1 MRSFRVAL
9 ALRTTVAVL
18 ALTALLVAISVYALR
33 TLLYA
38 QLDGTLLHLAEV
50 EAAAGAA
57 QVGSAFQFHEG
68 VLLSSRA
75 GAGAEL
81 TRYAQLWTSDGHPVA
96 RSANLTEDLQLP
108 SRGLAEA
115 REGRIGW
122 DSHLWRGEKLRC
134 VIYPL
139 RLLGAAHGIHLLEVA
154 APLAPLERTLRE
166 FALLGLALVL
176 LAGLGAF
183 GVGWRIAA
191 AALRPAQEIT
201 AQAEAIGDGRQAMTI
216 TAHADVDEFARLVQV
231 LNDMLTRLEASNAVQ
246 RRFTADASHELR
258 GPLTALRGELDL
270 ALKRERAPE
279 EYRTVLERCRQEVVR
294 LSRLATDLLILA
306 RNEAGLHPEDRF
318 EVDLRDICSQ
328 VIERYATVA
337 RERNIRLTVT
347 GPPARMRGDPG
358 MLERIISNLV
368 ENALKHV
375 PQGGWIEA
383 SVTAVD
389 PVTLT
394 IGDSGA
400 GIAREDQKR
409 LFSRF
414 FHSEG
419 RSPRG
424 DGTGLGLAIARTAA
438 EAHGGR
444 LEFISNEP
452 GAVFRLTLPTDQ
464 RSGPAIEGPR
474 RVGPPTERSRT

>member
-9 ALRTTVAVL
+9 ALRTTSAVL
-18 ALTALLVAISVYALR
+18 ALTALLVATSVYALR

-57 QVGSAFQFHEG
+57 QVGPAFQFHEG
-68 VLLSSRA
+68 VLLSSRT

-81 TRYAQLWTSDGHPVA
+81 TRYAQLWTSDGRPVA

-108 SRGLAEA
+108 SRGLAAA

-122 DSHLWRGEKLRC
+122 DSHLFRGEKLRC

-154 APLAPLERTLRE
+154 APLAPLERTLRD

-176 LAGLGAF
+176 VAGVGAF

-201 AQAEAIGDGRQAMTI
+201 AQAEAIGDGRQGMAI

-270 ALKRERAPE
+270 ALKRERPSA
-279 EYRTVLERCRQEVVR
+279 EYREVLHRCRDEVVR
-294 LSRLATDLLILA
+294 LSRLATDLLVLA
-306 RNEAGLHPEDRF
+306 RNEAGLHPQDRF
-318 EVDLRDICSQ
+318 TLDLRDLCSQ
-328 VIERYATVA
+328 VTGRYAAVA
-337 RERNIRLTVT
+337 RERDVRLTVT
-347 GPPARMRGDPG
+347 GPPAPMRGDPG
-358 MLERIISNLV
+358 MLERIVSNLV

-383 SVTAVD
+383 AVTEGD
-389 PVTLT
+389 PITLT

-400 GIAREDQKR
+400 GIALEDQQR
-409 LFSRF
+409 LFNRF
-414 FHSEG
+414 FHPEG
-419 RSPRG
+419 RTPQG

-444 LEFISNEP
+444 LEFVGNAP
-452 GAVFRLTLPTDQ
+452 GAVFRLTLPADH
-464 RSGPAIEGPR
+464 RSGSA
-474 RVGPPTERSRT
+474 VGGLQRGGLPTERSRT

>member
-33 TLLYA
+33 TLLYK

-68 VLLSSRA
+68 VLLSSRT

-81 TRYAQLWTSDGHPVA
+81 TRYAQLWTSDGRPVA
-96 RSANLTEDLQLP
+96 RSANLPEDLQLP
-108 SRGLAEA
+108 SRGLAAA

-154 APLAPLERTLRE
+154 APLAPLERTLRD
-166 FALLGLALVL
+166 FALLGLGLVL
-176 LAGLGAF
+176 AASVAAF
-183 GVGWRIAA
+183 LIGWRIAG
-191 AALRPAQEIT
+191 AALRPTREIT
-201 AQAEAIGDGRQAMTI
+201 AQAEAIGAGGHAMAI

-231 LNDMLTRLEASNAVQ
+231 LNAMLTRLEASNTVQ

-270 ALKRERAPE
+270 ALKRERGPE
-279 EYRTVLERCRQEVVR
+279 EYRVVLERCRQEVVR
-294 LSRLATDLLILA
+294 LSRLATDLLTLA
-306 RNEAGLHPEDRF
+306 RNETGLHPQDRF
-318 EVDLRDICSQ
+318 DLDLRELSAE
-328 VIERYATVA
+328 VAERYRALA
-337 RERNIRLTVT
+337 QDRNVRLTVD
-347 GPPARMRGDPG
+347 GPATPIRGDPG
-358 MLERIISNLV
+358 MLERVVGNLID
-368 ENALKHV
+368 NALKHV
-375 PQGGWIEA
+375 PAGGTIDIQ
-383 SVTAVD
+383 VTNGD
-389 PVTLT
+389 PITLT

-400 GIAREDQKR
+400 GIATEDQPG

-414 FHSEG
+414 FHPEG

-444 LEFISNEP
+444 LEFVGNEP
-452 GAVFRLTLPTDQ
+452 GAIFRLSLPRDEP
-464 RSGPAIEGPR
+464 RDHPPA
-474 RVGPPTERSRT
+474 